1 MARLKNR
8 GDNEES
14 ETLVLHA
21 RVQCQAWSWS
31 QASSDQGLER
41 APRASHL
48 GEEGKK
54 LNSNRRDFLQ
64 GPVAKTLCLPMQ
76 GAQVQ
81 SLVEELGLIC
91 RKGVCML

>member
-21 RVQCQAWSWS
+21 RCSARHAAWS

-48 GEEGKK
+48 GEKVKSSTAIG
-54 LNSNRRDFLQ
+54 
-64 GPVAKTLCLPMQ
+64 LPS
-76 GAQVQ
+76 G
-81 SLVEELGLIC
+81 SSG
-91 RKGVCML
+91 

>member
-14 ETLVLHA
+14 ETLVLNA
-21 RVQCQAWSWS
+21 RVQCQACSWS

-48 GEEGKK
+48 GEKGKK
-54 LNSNRRDFLQ
+54 FSSNRDFLQ
-64 GPVAKTLCLPMQ
+64 GPVAKTL
-76 GAQVQ
+76 
-81 SLVEELGLIC
+81 SL
-91 RKGVCML
+91 